1 MSQVS
6 MLYVF
11 SGLPGT
17 GKSTL
22 AAALAQARNALYLRV
37 DTIEQALKNSTGQ
50 KVGPEGYEI
59 AYALAAENLSIG
71 AEVVADSVN
80 PLEVTRAAWRQA
92 AVSSKCAFIE
102 LEIICS
108 DTKEH
113 RHRIET
119 RKATVKGLKLPT
131 WQQVIARE
139 YDEWIGG
146 TIVIDTAGKTTEQ
159 SIHKMFDVLG
169 LS

>member
-1 MSQVS
+1 

-22 AAALAQARNALYLRV
+22 AAALAQARNAFYLRV
-37 DTIEQALKNSTGQ
+37 DTIEQALKNSTG
-50 KVGPEGYEI
+50 KAVGPEGYEI
-59 AYALAAENLSIG
+59 AYALAAENLGLG

-80 PLEVTRAAWRQA
+80 PLEVTRAAWRHA
-92 AVSSKCAFIE
+92 AVTAKCACIE

-108 DTKEH
+108 DTEEH
-113 RHRIET
+113 RHRINT

-131 WQQVIARE
+131 WQQVVAR
-139 YDEWIGG
+139 D
-146 TIVIDTAGKTTEQ
+146 
-159 SIHKMFDVLG
+159 
-169 LS
+169 

>member
-1 MSQVS
+1 

-37 DTIEQALKNSTGQ
+37 DTIEQALKNSTGH
-50 KVGPEGYEI
+50 KIGPEI
-59 AYALAAENLSIG
+59 AYVLAAENLG
-71 AEVVADSVN
+71 LGTDVVADSVN
-80 PLEVTRAAWRQA
+80 PLEVTRAAWRQT
-92 AVSSKCAFIE
+92 AVNSKCAFRE

-108 DTKEH
+108 DTEEH
-113 RHRIET
+113 RRRIET

-131 WQQVIARE
+131 WQQVVARE
-139 YDEWIGG
+139 YDKWDGNP
-146 TIVIDTAGKTTEQ
+146 IVIDTARETTEQ
-159 SIHKMFDVLG
+159 SIHKMLDVLG
-169 LS
+169 FS

>member
-1 MSQVS
+1 

-59 AYALAAENLSIG
+59 AYALAAENLSLG
-71 AEVVADSVN
+71 ADVVADSVN
-80 PLEVTRAAWRQA
+80 PLAVTRAAWRQA
-92 AVSSKCAFIE
+92 AVSSKCTFTE

-108 DTKEH
+108 DTEEH

-131 WQQVIARE
+131 WQQVVARE
-139 YDEWIGG
+139 YDKWNGNLV
-146 TIVIDTAGKTTEQ
+146 VIDTAGETTEQ
-159 SIHKMFDVLG
+159 SIRKMLDVLG
-169 LS
+169 LAQ